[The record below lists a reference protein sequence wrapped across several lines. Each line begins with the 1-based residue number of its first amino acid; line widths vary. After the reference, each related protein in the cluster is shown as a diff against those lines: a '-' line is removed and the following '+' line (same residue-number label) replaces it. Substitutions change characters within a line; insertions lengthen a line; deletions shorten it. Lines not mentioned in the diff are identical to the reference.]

1 MKNVTYH
8 LLVNLSV
15 SDLMITC
22 LCGPV
27 HVIHSLV
34 MGERGQRSLF
44 AKLCYFWGN
53 KTWEKKQPVQDFWVF
68 FDIVFFTVLTFWTLF
83 FSL

>member
-34 MGERGQRSLF
+34 MGEIFGCTTQF
-44 AKLCYFWGN
+44 
-53 KTWEKKQPVQDFWVF
+53 VQN
-68 FDIVFFTVLTFWTLF
+68 LTFM
-83 FSL
+83 